1 MSPSSA
7 NPTFATRVARLHAE
21 LSHAGMGLTDMRGA
35 QSLELHLTG
44 TVEARPPRSESSRPG
59 GVEPLEGPIEERLVP
74 RVAPGASRLRYFLD
88 GSQRTFLV
96 WRCGL
101 VPVAATVSAA
111 AILSRDASGRCQ
123 VEPGTLRMEHAF
135 LIPRRLPDPK
145 LAALLDRLDAS
156 GLTVVD
162 PLARFDQ
169 EEDYLAAA
177 SDYGYQVEMAG
188 SSANQIR
195 AGLEQSLLR
204 HWATETA
211 RTDDDTWIV
220 VDGRLRATVP
230 RAIGLVKQ
238 FSNTYLTGTDAET
251 LLGLRP
257 GHRTTAVAATD
268 WWRRADARDSD
279 EDDLPDPDALT
290 LWYLR
295 LWDATG
301 QDARHALIRLE
312 AGADVRETARI
323 DEISSWVMAERTPRA
338 MADARWA
345 TLLYPIHY
353 LERVLKRCLEADTW
367 GWPGA

>member
-7 NPTFATRVARLHAE
+7 NPTFATRVARLHSE
-21 LSHAGMGLTDMRGA
+21 LSRSGMGLTDMRGA

-44 TVEARPPRSESSRPG
+44 TVDHRPRPESSRPG
-59 GVEPLEGPIEERLVP
+59 GFEPLEGPIEERLVP

-88 GSQRTFLV
+88 GTQLTFLV

-111 AILSRDASGRCQ
+111 AILSRDATGRCQ

-135 LIPRRLPDPK
+135 LIPRRLPDSR
-145 LAALLDRLDAS
+145 LAELLGRLDER
-156 GLTVVD
+156 GMTVVD
-162 PLARFDQ
+162 PLARLED
-169 EEDYLAAA
+169 EGDYLAAA
-177 SDYGYQVEMAG
+177 SDYGYLVERARD
-188 SSANQIR
+188 SSNDVRKA
-195 AGLEQSLLR
+195 LELELLR
-204 HWATETA
+204 SWASDPA
-211 RTDDDTWIV
+211 RIGDDAWIV

-238 FSNTYLTGTDAET
+238 FSNSYLTGTDAET

-268 WWRRADARDSD
+268 WWRRTDAVDS
-279 EDDLPDPDALT
+279 EESDLPDPDALT

-312 AGADVRETARI
+312 AGADVRETTRI